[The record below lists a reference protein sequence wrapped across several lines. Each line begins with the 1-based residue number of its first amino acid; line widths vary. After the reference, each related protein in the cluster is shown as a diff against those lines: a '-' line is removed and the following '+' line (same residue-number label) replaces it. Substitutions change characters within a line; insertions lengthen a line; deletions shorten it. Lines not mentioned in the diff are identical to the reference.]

1 MRRKQKLIMALPALL
16 ALLAGCASSQ
26 TFNSEYRNGAKL
38 NGHGPG
44 GVAPEAFTPGDSLS
58 LNELLKVAEAN
69 SAELRSVH
77 ASWQAAKNK
86 VPQASSLPDPR
97 LTYGY
102 FVEEVQTKTG
112 PQEQKV
118 AVSQTFPWFGKLS
131 LKEQIAVQS
140 AKAEF
145 QEYQSKRLLLGKEIK
160 SAFHEYA
167 YLREAVELNRQHL
180 ELLKG
185 IEGVASIRFKSGK
198 LPQNVLIQVQ
208 VEQGKL
214 EDRIKELE
222 NLRKPFSSKIYAL
235 LSIPADKL
243 LPWPDK
249 SADTPDDIDIKDI
262 ARRLK
267 LNNPGLNRLDLLI
280 AKEDYSVKLAKKD
293 YYPDLTVGVEHTDID
308 GGENPTALMFSINI
322 PIWRDRINAS
332 VQEASNR
339 RLSVEEKKRDMEHKL
354 QAQFDLLAYY
364 YSDARRKFSLYANSL
379 IPKARQAID
388 VAVKGFETG
397 QVGYSDLLDAERTL
411 LEFQLTSAR
420 QSANSRIRAA
430 ELSALVL
437 NNEPNSKGE

>member
-1 MRRKQKLIMALPALL
+1 MRRKQKLILTLPALL
-16 ALLAGCASSQ
+16 ALLAGCAFSQ
-26 TFNSEYRNGAKL
+26 TFNREYRNGAML

-44 GVAPEAFTPGDSLS
+44 HIAPEAFTPGDTLS

-69 SAELRSVH
+69 SAELRSVY

-112 PQEQKV
+112 PQEQKIG
-118 AVSQTFPWFGKLS
+118 VSQTFPWFGKLS

-145 QEYQSKRLLLGKEIK
+145 QEYQSERLILGKEIK

-185 IEGVASIRFKSGK
+185 IEGVASIRFKLGK

-235 LSIPADKL
+235 LSISSDKL

-249 SADTPDDIDIKDI
+249 PAGTPDEIDIKDI

-267 LNNPGLNRLDLLI
+267 LNNPNLNRLDLLI
-280 AKEDYSVKLAKKD
+280 AKEDYNVKLAKKD

-420 QSANSRIRAA
+420 QSANARIRAA